1 MQFQRP
7 EKMQVISSND
17 KKDFEKQLNK
27 ALADGWLPAGDLQPD
42 EDGYHI
48 LMVKTKLVSIDPATG
63 AEITAAG
70 GVKVEENEEGD
81 N

>member
-27 ALADGWLPAGDLQPD
+27 ALADGWLPAGDLHPD

-63 AEITAAG
+63 ARNHGSWGCKG
-70 GVKVEENEEGD
+70 GRE
-81 N
+81 